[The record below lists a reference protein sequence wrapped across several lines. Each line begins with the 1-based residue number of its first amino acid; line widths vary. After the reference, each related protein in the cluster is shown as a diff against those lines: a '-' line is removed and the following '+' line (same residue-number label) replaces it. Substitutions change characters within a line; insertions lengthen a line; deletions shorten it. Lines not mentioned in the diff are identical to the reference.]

1 MAVGT
6 QLGLLLWKNFTYRR
20 RQRIQ
25 LAIEILWPLFLFLI
39 LISVRR
45 SHPPFKQH
53 ECHFPNKALP
63 SAGTLPW
70 LQGIICN
77 MNNPC
82 FRHPTAGEAPGVV
95 GNFDGSILSRLLTE
109 ARQVLLRGH
118 GQRLLH
124 SFARLLPAL
133 RRLRDSGNQRR
144 GEHRGRGVPGQ
155 RDPLSD
161 TCSSS
166 SAGEGILERGRELL
180 PVPADQHITAPG
192 AGG

>member
-6 QLGLLLWKNFTYRR
+6 QLRLLLWKNFTYRR

-25 LAIEILWPLFLFLI
+25 LAIEILWPLFLFFI
-39 LISVRR
+39 LISVRQ
-45 SHPPFKQH
+45 SHPPFQQH

-95 GNFDGSILSRLLTE
+95 GNFEGSM
-109 ARQVLLRGH
+109 
-118 GQRLLH
+118 
-124 SFARLLPAL
+124 
-133 RRLRDSGNQRR
+133 
-144 GEHRGRGVPGQ
+144 
-155 RDPLSD
+155 
-161 TCSSS
+161 
-166 SAGEGILERGRELL
+166 
-180 PVPADQHITAPG
+180 
-192 AGG
+192 

>member
-1 MAVGT
+1 MARWGT

-63 SAGTLPW
+63 SAGTLSW

-95 GNFDGSILSRLLTE
+95 GNFDGSILSRLLAE
-109 ARQVLLRGH
+109 ARQVLLRAD
-118 GQRLLH
+118 GQRLLR

-133 RRLRDSGNQRR
+133 RRLRESGNQRR
-144 GEHRGRGVPGQ
+144 
-155 RDPLSD
+155 
-161 TCSSS
+161 
-166 SAGEGILERGRELL
+166 AL
-180 PVPADQHITAPG
+180 PVREYLREDETFSRFLRTNTSLAPALVDELMG
-192 AGG
+192 A

>member
-82 FRHPTAGEAPGVV
+82 FQHPTAGEAPGTV
-95 GNFDGSILSRLLTE
+95 GNFDGSM
-109 ARQVLLRGH
+109 
-118 GQRLLH
+118 
-124 SFARLLPAL
+124 
-133 RRLRDSGNQRR
+133 
-144 GEHRGRGVPGQ
+144 
-155 RDPLSD
+155 
-161 TCSSS
+161 
-166 SAGEGILERGRELL
+166 
-180 PVPADQHITAPG
+180 
-192 AGG
+192 

>member
-95 GNFDGSILSRLLTE
+95 GNFD
-109 ARQVLLRGH
+109 ARQVLLRGD
-118 GQRLLH
+118 GQRLLR

-133 RRLRDSGNQRR
+133 RRLRDSANQRR
-144 GEHRGRGVPGQ
+144 GEHRERGLTGE
-155 RDPLSD
+155 RNSLSD
-161 TCSSS
+161 FCSPQ
-166 SAGEGILERGRELL
+166 LCR
-180 PVPADQHITAPG
+180 
-192 AGG
+192 